1 MPGQGLGPRAD
12 AAPGTDGAPGADGAP
27 GPEVPGVEQVLIAVA
42 DPIRRRILGL
52 LAAEG
57 AGTAT
62 RLATELPV
70 SRQAVMKHLVM
81 LDRAGLVSV
90 RRHGREMRYR
100 LQPEPLDGTAAWLAG
115 LAAEW
120 ERRLAAI
127 RSSAEAGAGA
137 DPG

>member
-1 MPGQGLGPRAD
+1 MPEDRIER
-12 AAPGTDGAPGADGAP
+12 
-27 GPEVPGVEQVLIAVA
+27 EVPGVEHVLIAVA

-62 RLATELPV
+62 RLAADLPV
-70 SRQAVMKHLVM
+70 SRQAVLKHLVM

-90 RRHGREMRYR
+90 QRHGREMRYR
-100 LQPEPLDGTAAWLAG
+100 LEPRPLDEAAAWLAG

-120 ERRLAAI
+120 EQRRPAI
-127 RSSAEAGAGA
+127 RSARPA
-137 DPG
+137 PG